1 MTQSGGKADL
11 NLFDY
16 PHMVAWG
23 ESPGDVAGCNERFPA
38 SLGPGLAWLEH
49 VTDEDRRRIT
59 FLLERCRER
68 KVGLLTVAKIAIGDA
83 RSVDHVIAVAPG
95 SSEDSEGG
103 SGPVWFLS
111 LFDASNLDAELVLR
125 DMSRKSPGELN
136 GIELTFPPRSRVRYS
151 LGKLVEN
158 SADAIIS
165 YALNGSI
172 DSWNKGAEDLYGFS
186 AGEAIGKN
194 LSIIIPEG
202 RWNEVEDVLQSLQEG
217 KTVRAF
223 ETVRLRKDGSPVH
236 VSVQVAPLRDET
248 GQVIAAFAISRD
260 VTARRHAEE
269 ALLRQAETLAR
280 SNAELE
286 RFAWMV
292 AHDLKEPIRTMATY
306 AHLVADFIDREP
318 GSELDEMLRFMV
330 EAGVRASDRIQ
341 DVLAYSSIGK
351 RNFQLDSVDLNKL
364 VKTVLKDLSQTVAA
378 NKARIEVSRLPE
390 LTVNESTMMLLFQNL
405 IANAI
410 KFRGK
415 KKPVVKIEARKK
427 GDEYVFSVTDNGI
440 GVDPEGADKV
450 FEMFQRLHPDRFP
463 GTGIGLSICK
473 KVVSMHGGKIWVE
486 PGKGGGS
493 VFYFTIPAN
502 PESITS

>member
-1 MTQSGGKADL
+1 MTQKGGKTEL
-11 NLFDY
+11 SLFDY
-16 PHMVAWG
+16 PNMVAWG
-23 ESPGDVAGCNERFPA
+23 EYPGDVSGHNELFPA
-38 SLGPGLAWLEH
+38 SLGEGLAWLEH
-49 VTDEDRRRIT
+49 VADDDRKRIS
-59 FLLERCRER
+59 FLLDRCRDR
-68 KVGLLTVAKIAIGDA
+68 KVGLLTLARIGIGDV
-83 RSVDHVIAVAPG
+83 RPVDHVIAVAPATG
-95 SSEDSEGG
+95 KVGG
-103 SGPVWFLS
+103 PSWFLS

-125 DMSRKSPGELN
+125 DMSRKNSGELN

-151 LGKLVEN
+151 LGKLVES

-165 YALNGSI
+165 YSLNGSI
-172 DSWNKGAEDLYGFS
+172 DSWNQGAENLYGFA
-186 AGEAIGKN
+186 AGEAVGKH
-194 LSIIIPEG
+194 LSIIVPDD
-202 RWNEVEDVLQSLQEG
+202 RWCEVEDVLQSLQDG
-217 KTVRAF
+217 KTVKSF
-223 ETVRLRKDGSPVH
+223 ETTRRRKDGSVVQ

-260 VTARRHAEE
+260 VTARRQAEE

-306 AHLVADFIDREP
+306 AHLVADSIPRSP
-318 GSELDEMLRFMV
+318 GSELDEMLKFMV

-351 RNFQLDSVDLNKL
+351 RKFQLDSVDLNKL
-364 VKTVLKDLSQTVAA
+364 VKTVIKDLSQTVAA
-378 NKARIEVSRLPE
+378 NKARIDVSRLPV
-390 LTVNESTMMLLFQNL
+390 LQVNESTMMLLFQNL

-410 KFRGK
+410 KFRGT
-415 KKPVVKIEARKK
+415 KKPEVKIESRRD
-427 GDEYVFSVTDNGI
+427 GDEYVFSVADNGI

-473 KVVSMHGGKIWVE
+473 KVVNMHGGKIWVE
-486 PGKGGGS
+486 PGKDGGS

-502 PESITS
+502 PELITS